1 MNKLEDTNF
10 LGVLKAHDIL
20 CLQETHCGQNDLMS
34 SHLKTYNSIPH
45 CRKMSSNNRYFGG
58 MMLLIRRTVR
68 KGVKIIPSDNP
79 DILGILLL
87 KDFFGL
93 PEDLNVWFVYA
104 PPLDSPYLNNRDG
117 VLDCLEK
124 HFGQYDSPI
133 IMGDLNGKTKTAPDY
148 VLDATDKHSPI
159 NDIDQYITDTPVP
172 RRSMDEKSPDTQ
184 GKRILELCQSNGLR
198 ILNGRTAGDRWGLL
212 TRYPLSSRE
221 SPSLLDYAICSTTHT
236 KRIESF
242 QVYPISDL
250 SDHCCIS
257 CKLTTNEQQQREVE
271 GLAPKSEEPKR
282 PRFQLDLALQ
292 YAENLKK
299 QEGFLEL
306 RKNLEEVER
315 NTQPNQDQVN
325 GLIGLFNSSI
335 IDTAIK
341 TFPSKAVPK
350 NKKKVKQHK
359 PAKWFND
366 ECSKTRKA
374 HRRALAKLNK
384 KPFDNHLREL
394 AIHARKVYKTAC
406 KQAESKLRDEVA
418 RRLLEL
424 SGSDPKEFW
433 KTLKNMREWGRKPP
447 DPSDGIQPH
456 TWQRYYTELLNK
468 QTTKPFTPI
477 PGESDPLL
485 DHPLK
490 LEELKEAI
498 TIAKRGKAC
507 GPDIVQIEYIKHATE
522 DVVKL
527 LFRIMKILFK
537 TAMFPQQWTVN
548 FLRPIY
554 KKECKDDPNNYR
566 GLAIAS
572 TISKLFS
579 LILLQRLETYMV
591 NNKIIS
597 PNQIGFCKGYR
608 TSDHIFLLK
617 TLVTKVLRKKKQL
630 FVAFIDFK
638 KAYDTVDRNK
648 LLMALHQSGIQG
660 KFLSNLEAMYRKVQY
675 SIKLNSGVLPP
686 ITSNLGLK
694 QGCPLSPLLFN
705 FYINDISSYLKED
718 TPSDISVHGTPV
730 NHFLYADDL
739 VLLSETKD
747 GLQEHLNGLQ
757 KFSEDKELTVSVKKS
772 VVMVFNKAGRKS
784 KVKLTYNGQ
793 ALSTV
798 QSFTYLGIDI
808 SASGSFSAGIHSL
821 ITKAKKAMMPLFRT
835 IIKFGLPFHHNLKF
849 FTTLIEPILLYNAE
863 NWACMSEKEIEKCKV
878 DHSRIYEKSIKSPTT
893 VAQLKFLKFAL
904 GVNKHCPTM
913 AVLGETADVPLIL
926 KGYHRMLTYW
936 NRTREMDDNTLVKKA
951 YLENVN
957 SNSNWCKTI
966 QILNSS
972 QNLHTRDISK
982 AEFPRISRRRI
993 RDNFIEYWKNCV
1005 TDPTRQSKLSAVYSK
1020 VKQDFQIDQYLELPS
1035 FRDRQ
1040 YITKF
1045 ITSCHSLEVERGR
1058 YIEKSREDKSLRKC
1072 KACDTEAVEDEHHFM
1087 LECSA
1092 YRDIR
1097 DKHLTI
1103 PNHDTQIEQV
1113 FHNNSPTD
1121 ISAFLRSAFHLR
1133 DQLVNYHVSKLS
1145 LCGMKMVISRGTG
1158 TGERRGKLSTKLQ
1171 ATSLGN
1177 GKIRI
1182 SRKCHRP
1189 SPYSHPLP
1197 QDSEPG

>member
-1 MNKLEDTNF
+1 M
-10 LGVLKAHDIL
+10 
-20 CLQETHCGQNDLMS
+20 
-34 SHLKTYNSIPH
+34 
-45 CRKMSSNNRYFGG
+45 
-58 MMLLIRRTVR
+58 
-68 KGVKIIPSDNP
+68 
-79 DILGILLL
+79 LL

-104 PPLDSPYLNNRDG
+104 PPLDSPYLDNWDG

-148 VLDATDKHSPI
+148 VLDATHKHSPI

-184 GKRILELCQSNGLR
+184 GRRILELCQSNGLR

-221 SPSLLDYAICSTTHT
+221 SPSLLDYAISSTTHT

-242 QVYPISDL
+242 QVYSISDL
-250 SDHCCIS
+250 SDHFCIS
-257 CKLTTNEQQQREVE
+257 CKLTTNEQQQREAE
-271 GLAPKSEEPKR
+271 GLVSKSEEPKR

-299 QEGFLEL
+299 QEGFQEL

-315 NTQPNQDQVN
+315 NTQPNQDQVD

-350 NKKKVKQHK
+350 TKKKVKQHK

-468 QTTKPFTPI
+468 QTTKQFTPI

-498 TIAKRGKAC
+498 AIAKRGKAC

-597 PNQIGFCKGYR
+597 PNQIGFCKGY
-608 TSDHIFLLK
+608 
-617 TLVTKVLRKKKQL
+617 
-630 FVAFIDFK
+630 
-638 KAYDTVDRNK
+638 
-648 LLMALHQSGIQG
+648 
-660 KFLSNLEAMYRKVQY
+660 
-675 SIKLNSGVLPP
+675 
-686 ITSNLGLK
+686 
-694 QGCPLSPLLFN
+694 
-705 FYINDISSYLKED
+705 
-718 TPSDISVHGTPV
+718 
-730 NHFLYADDL
+730 
-739 VLLSETKD
+739 
-747 GLQEHLNGLQ
+747 
-757 KFSEDKELTVSVKKS
+757 
-772 VVMVFNKAGRKS
+772 
-784 KVKLTYNGQ
+784 
-793 ALSTV
+793 
-798 QSFTYLGIDI
+798 
-808 SASGSFSAGIHSL
+808 
-821 ITKAKKAMMPLFRT
+821 
-835 IIKFGLPFHHNLKF
+835 
-849 FTTLIEPILLYNAE
+849 
-863 NWACMSEKEIEKCKV
+863 
-878 DHSRIYEKSIKSPTT
+878 
-893 VAQLKFLKFAL
+893 
-904 GVNKHCPTM
+904 
-913 AVLGETADVPLIL
+913 
-926 KGYHRMLTYW
+926 
-936 NRTREMDDNTLVKKA
+936 
-951 YLENVN
+951 
-957 SNSNWCKTI
+957 
-966 QILNSS
+966 
-972 QNLHTRDISK
+972 
-982 AEFPRISRRRI
+982 
-993 RDNFIEYWKNCV
+993 
-1005 TDPTRQSKLSAVYSK
+1005 
-1020 VKQDFQIDQYLELPS
+1020 
-1035 FRDRQ
+1035 
-1040 YITKF
+1040 
-1045 ITSCHSLEVERGR
+1045 
-1058 YIEKSREDKSLRKC
+1058 
-1072 KACDTEAVEDEHHFM
+1072 
-1087 LECSA
+1087 
-1092 YRDIR
+1092 
-1097 DKHLTI
+1097 
-1103 PNHDTQIEQV
+1103 
-1113 FHNNSPTD
+1113 
-1121 ISAFLRSAFHLR
+1121 
-1133 DQLVNYHVSKLS
+1133 
-1145 LCGMKMVISRGTG
+1145 
-1158 TGERRGKLSTKLQ
+1158 
-1171 ATSLGN
+1171 
-1177 GKIRI
+1177 
-1182 SRKCHRP
+1182 
-1189 SPYSHPLP
+1189 
-1197 QDSEPG
+1197 